1 MGDAMRSLRW
11 VIGATALA
19 TAQTASAQPTNASA
33 AGTVTVIQPIA
44 LIKGTDL
51 AFGALVRPS
60 LGANVV
66 TVDPG
71 SGQRSITGAGDGT
84 ALPSQPASRATYSV
98 SGEGGAAFSITVPSS
113 FTMTR
118 SGGAET
124 LPVTLSASTLSGA
137 LSGSVGTAGS
147 ANFSVGG
154 SLPMSSATVSGDYTG
169 TFDVTVGYN

>member
-1 MGDAMRSLRW
+1 

-19 TAQTASAQPTNASA
+19 TAQTASAQPATAGASV
-33 AGTVTVIQPIA
+33 AGTATVIQPIS
-44 LIKGTDL
+44 LVKGTDL
-51 AFGALVRPS
+51 AFGALVRPT
-60 LGANVV
+60 LGSNVV
-66 TVDPG
+66 TVDPS
-71 SGQRSITGAGDGT
+71 SGQRSISGAGDGT
-84 ALPSQPASRATYSV
+84 LAPSQPSSKATYSV
-98 SGEGGAAFSITVPSS
+98 SGEGGTAFSITVPSS

-118 SGGAET
+118 AGGAET

-137 LSGSVGTAGS
+137 LSGSLGAAGS